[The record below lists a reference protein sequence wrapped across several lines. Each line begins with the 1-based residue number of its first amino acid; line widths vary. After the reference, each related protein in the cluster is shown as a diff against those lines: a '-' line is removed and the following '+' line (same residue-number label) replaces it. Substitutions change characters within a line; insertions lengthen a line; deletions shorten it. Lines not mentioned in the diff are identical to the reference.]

1 MASQALSLFAVR
13 SNEREIMD
21 DPGCDEA
28 ELFKTLRHFK
38 VINMLFSRMRTLLDN
53 TLLPDMRHE
62 PREYTII
69 DAGCGGGDGTVRIAA
84 FCKANN
90 IKCTVKG
97 IDSDERTVRYA
108 RQRWSNDPG
117 GVSFETASL
126 LDLPSD
132 GSAADYIA
140 AVNVL
145 HHFPDHELPRV
156 VNHLCS
162 AAHRG
167 VLIADLERS
176 PFWYAAFA
184 LFAFAALHSGFSR
197 RDGLLSIR
205 KGFTTKEFAGLG
217 RTLPAACQIT
227 IGRLVPCRIF
237 LFCRKGN

>member
-1 MASQALSLFAVR
+1 MTILALSPFAIR
-13 SNEREIMD
+13 SSEPELMD
-21 DPGCDEA
+21 DPVCDEA
-28 ELFKTLRHFK
+28 ALFKTLTHFK
-38 VINMLFSRMRTLLDN
+38 LINMLFSRMRTLLR
-53 TLLPDMRHE
+53 TLLLPDMQRE
-62 PREYTII
+62 MREYTVI

-90 IKCTVKG
+90 IKCTIKG
-97 IDSDERTVRYA
+97 IDSDERTVMYA
-108 RQRWSNDPG
+108 RKRWSNDP

-126 LDLPSD
+126 LELPTD
-132 GSAADYIA
+132 GSAADYIIA
-140 AVNVL
+140 ANVL
-145 HHFPDHELPRV
+145 HHFADNEVPHV

-184 LFAFAALHSGFSR
+184 LFAFFMLHGGFSR

-205 KGFTTKEFAGLG
+205 KGFTTNEFINLG
-217 RTLPAACQIT
+217 QTLPATCQVT

-237 LFCRKGN
+237 LFCRKG